1 MAKKSS
7 KANPASTTKKAAKA
21 KPARKPAVETPI
33 TASSILA
40 TPLVSQADAYERRKA
55 RERERQAS
63 QARAG
68 ADIGEIPAVV
78 DPKQRERVS
87 KSFLAFCLELF
98 PGRFSLE
105 LSKDHLEVIETV
117 QKCIEHGQLYCLA
130 MPRGS
135 GKTTIIEC
143 GVLWAIATGRR
154 RYVALISANKIAAT
168 RIIVSIKSELE
179 SNDGLLGCFPE
190 IVFPIRKLEG
200 KQNKA
205 NGQTINGE
213 RTHIEW
219 KGLRVVLPTV
229 NGSLASAAIIEC
241 TGIMGG
247 VRGMNFSRPDGVKA
261 RPDFFVLDDPQ
272 TDASALTANQVNKR
286 LNVITGAVLGLA
298 GPNTGMAGFATVT
311 VIKKDD
317 VADQL
322 LDRERFPDWQ
332 GKRYRLVYKWP
343 INTKLWDEYGI
354 LRAEGLRVDGNIQ
367 KATDY
372 YIANRA
378 AMDKGAVVGWPARIV
393 DCLSALQFAYELR
406 FKSPDTFDAD
416 YQNEPKV
423 DSLEAELLTAIA
435 IEKKIH
441 GYERGVL
448 PIEANLV
455 TGFIDLQ
462 KQLLYY
468 CMVAWETS
476 TFTGWILDYGSWP
489 KQNTNYYSLRNAD
502 FTLAKAY
509 PKMRIE
515 ARWRK
520 GLFDLIDRLSTQT
533 YTSLQTKRGGVE
545 TKAHSLRAQF
555 IGIDA
560 AYGPSTKTV
569 QSVALEHPKSAWL
582 LASFGQGMTASA
594 LPMDQWTAKAGE
606 RKGDHWFLRPN
617 SGGGIHCLG
626 DSNYWKSFVHAGMN
640 TPIGDPGSISL
651 FKPRLQT
658 EHRMFAEH
666 LRAESPVPDTSR
678 GRTVDVWKHPPNRPD
693 NHMLD
698 CLYGSAIMASILGAK
713 LKDDKVRKVVRSQP
727 RRRQTKL
734 II

>member
-7 KANPASTTKKAAKA
+7 KANPARITKKAAKA
-21 KPARKPAVETPI
+21 IPAREPAVEDPT
-33 TASSILA
+33 LA
-40 TPLVSQADAYERRKA
+40 TRHTQIANQADAYERRKA

-87 KSFLAFCLELF
+87 KSLLAFCKEIF
-98 PGRFSLE
+98 PRRFGLDF
-105 LSKDHLEVIETV
+105 SKDHLEVIGTI
-117 QKCIEHGQLYCLA
+117 QRCIDEGQLYTLA

-143 GVLWAIATGRR
+143 AVMWAIATGRR
-154 RYVALISANKIAAT
+154 RYIA
-168 RIIVSIKSELE
+168 IIGADKPAAKSILTSIKSELE
-179 SNDGLLGCFPE
+179 VNDNLLDCFPE
-190 IVFPIRKLEG
+190 MVFPIRKLEG

-219 KGLRVVLPTV
+219 KGLRIVIPTV
-229 NGSLASAAIIEC
+229 KGSLASAAIIEC
-241 TGIMGG
+241 VGILGR
-247 VRGMNFSRPDGVKA
+247 VRGMNFTRPDGDKA

-272 TDASALTANQVNKR
+272 TDRSAQYTGQVNQR
-286 LNVITGAVLGLA
+286 LNIITGAVLGLA
-298 GPNTGMAGFATVT
+298 GPDTDIAGFATVT
-311 VIKKDD
+311 VIRKDD

-322 LDRERFPDWQ
+322 LDRQRFPDWQ

-343 INTKLWDEYGI
+343 TNTKLWDEYGI
-354 LRAEGLRVDGNIQ
+354 LRAEGLRVDGNVQ
-367 KATDY
+367 RAVDFY
-372 YIANRA
+372 LANRN
-378 AMDKGAVVGWPARIV
+378 AMDKGYQVAWEARKKKDV
-393 DCLSALQFAYELR
+393 SAIQHAYNLR
-406 FKSPDTFDAD
+406 FQSPQTFDAEF
-416 YQNEPKV
+416 QNEPLV
-423 DSLEAELLTAIA
+423 DSLEVELLTAIA

-448 PIEANLV
+448 PTEANLV
-455 TGFIDLQ
+455 TGFIDVQ
-462 KQLLYY
+462 GKLLYY

-476 TFTGWILDYGSWP
+476 SFTGWIMDYGCWP
-489 KQNTNYYSLRNAD
+489 QQNSNYYTLRSVD
-502 FTLAKAY
+502 HSLAKVY

-520 GLFDLIDRLSTQT
+520 GLFDLVDRLSTQT
-533 YTSLQTKRGGVE
+533 YSSPAAKVAGVE
-545 TKAHSLRAQF
+545 AKTHSLRAQF

-569 QSVALEHPKSAWL
+569 EAVAMEHPKSAWL
-582 LASFGQGMTASA
+582 MASFGQGIDAAA
-594 LPMDQWTAKAGE
+594 LPMDMWKEKRGE
-606 RKGDHWFLRPN
+606 RKGDHWFLRPSN
-617 SGGGIHCLG
+617 GGGVHCLG
-626 DSNYWKSFVHAGMN
+626 DSNYWKSFVHAGFN

-658 EHRMFAEH
+658 EHRMFGEH
-666 LRAESPVPDTSR
+666 LRAESPIPMSAR
-678 GRTVDVWKHPPNRPD
+678 GRTIDKWVLPPNRPD